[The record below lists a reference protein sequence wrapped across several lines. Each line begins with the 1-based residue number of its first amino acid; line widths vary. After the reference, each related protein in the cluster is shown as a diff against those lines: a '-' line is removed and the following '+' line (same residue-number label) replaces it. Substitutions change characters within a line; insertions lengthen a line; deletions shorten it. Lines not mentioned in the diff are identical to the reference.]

1 MATSTD
7 ATCYDDDHED
17 RHELI
22 NDGRYDHD
30 HEEDEEEVN
39 SMMMREEEEEEAEE
53 EDEDEG
59 GRSGKERH
67 AHCPTLPHPS
77 HNLHYTLPGLACPSW
92 RA

>member
-59 GRSGKERH
+59 GKERQG
-67 AHCPTLPHPS
+67 ATRTLPYPAS
-77 HNLHYTLPGLACPSW
+77 PLP
-92 RA
+92 